1 LHQARPLLALLGMCA
16 PIDHVMH
23 LRARLWDLLRRVGQH
38 GNVGTA
44 LDKDSIGRIIKRLV
58 KRAKLSDPGAYGGHS
73 LRAGFVTEASA
84 NGATDRQIMKQTGH
98 KSIVMVHRY
107 AREDQKDR
115 QDAASKLG
123 L

>member
-1 LHQARPLLALLGMCA
+1 
-16 PIDHVMH
+16 
-23 LRARLWDLLRRVGQH
+23 
-38 GNVGTA
+38 
-44 LDKDSIGRIIKRLV
+44 
-58 KRAKLSDPGAYGGHS
+58 
-73 LRAGFVTEASA
+73 VTEASA

-115 QDAASKLG
+115 QAAVSKLG

>member
-1 LHQARPLLALLGMCA
+1 MDSRRSLGLAYDFFRFVSRPHVGKALH
-16 PIDHVMH
+16 
-23 LRARLWDLLRRVGQH
+23 
-38 GNVGTA
+38 
-44 LDKDSIGRIIKRLV
+44 KDSVGRIVKALV
-58 KRAKLSDPGAYGGHS
+58 KRAKLANPEAYGGHS

-115 QDAASKLG
+115 QAAASKLG